1 MAVPTINTTA
11 ISTLKAWKLTLEAG
25 SSIDIS
31 IVWIQGKIDDV
42 WLEEEGVISFILNDG
57 TGVAEVVKCSN
68 VPTGSL
74 DFSTGKYV
82 MVVGEVLQIEPKPRI
97 KAMKIQ
103 DLTNDSNAASMW
115 EFEVVDMYKFGQ

>member
-1 MAVPTINTTA
+1 
-11 ISTLKAWKLTLEAG
+11 
-25 SSIDIS
+25 
-31 IVWIQGKIDDV
+31 
-42 WLEEEGVISFILNDG
+42 
-57 TGVAEVVKCSN
+57 
-68 VPTGSL
+68 
-74 DFSTGKYV
+74 